1 MADFFL
7 DQTAAP
13 PTQPVS
19 DPAADFLAAEKSDL
33 AEIEAGT
40 AVVYDQVPTHE
51 GGFQEIEP
59 TETLVETPT
68 ELIPPSETSNNED
81 VTNQI
86 IDQFDPFGAQTT
98 SEPIVQDD
106 GLDFIQS
113 ATVIATEPVQDL
125 GEFESEPI
133 AQPLAETAPIPT
145 TTPVYTMPKIEP
157 EIIKQWREEF
167 KIRTD
172 KIEADADQ
180 EATEWR
186 QAAKEALDKFY
197 ADRDDKMEQTR
208 KMNRESADALK
219 LDNDLFDP
227 TRDMNDQEKWDQVTQ
242 RIDFNA
248 KGSCTKDNT
257 RMRQVLLQLKAG
269 KSE

>member
-7 DQTAAP
+7 DQNAAP
-13 PTQPVS
+13 PTQPPAS

-40 AVVYDQVPTHE
+40 DVVYDQVPTQE

-59 TETLVETPT
+59 TETIETPS
-68 ELIPPSETSNNED
+68 ESIPTAETSNN
-81 VTNQI
+81 
-86 IDQFDPFGAQTT
+86 DQFDPFGGQATA
-98 SEPIVQDD
+98 EPAAQDD

-113 ATVIATEPVQDL
+113 ATVVASEPVQDL
-125 GEFESEPI
+125 GEFESEPV
-133 AQPLAETAPIPT
+133 QPVVASEPVA
-145 TTPVYTMPKIEP
+145 PVYTMPKIEP

-167 KIRTD
+167 KLRTD

-180 EATEWR
+180 EANEWR
-186 QAAKEALDKFY
+186 QAAQEALDKFY
-197 ADRDDKMEQTR
+197 ADRDEKMSQTR

-219 LDNDLFDP
+219 LDNDSFDP
-227 TRDMNDQEKWDQVTQ
+227 TKDMNDQEKWDQVTQ

-248 KGSCTKDNT
+248 KGSCTKDNS

>member
-7 DQTAAP
+7 DQAA
-13 PTQPVS
+13 PTQPVVTS

-33 AEIEAGT
+33 AEIEAVSD
-40 AVVYDQVPTHE
+40 VVYDQVPTNE

-59 TETLVETPT
+59 TETIETPS
-68 ELIPPSETSNNED
+68 EFVSQAETSNN
-81 VTNQI
+81 VGGTNHI
-86 IDQFDPFGAQTT
+86 IDQFDPFGGQAA
-98 SEPIVQDD
+98 SETAPQDD

-113 ATVIATEPVQDL
+113 ATVVASEPVQDL
-125 GEFESEPI
+125 GEFESEPSVF
-133 AQPLAETAPIPT
+133 QPAVVASEPVA
-145 TTPVYTMPKIEP
+145 PVYTMPKIEP

-167 KIRTD
+167 KLRTD
-172 KIEADADQ
+172 KIEVDADQ
-180 EATEWR
+180 EADEWR

-197 ADRDDKMEQTR
+197 ADRDEKLSQTR

-219 LDNDLFDP
+219 TDNESFDP
-227 TRDMNDQEKWDQVTQ
+227 TKDMNDQEKWDQVTQ

-248 KGSCTKDNT
+248 KGSCTKDNS

>member
-7 DQTAAP
+7 DQAA
-13 PTQPVS
+13 PTQPVVTS

-33 AEIEAGT
+33 AEIEAVSD
-40 AVVYDQVPTHE
+40 VVYDQVPT
-51 GGFQEIEP
+51 QE
-59 TETLVETPT
+59 
-68 ELIPPSETSNNED
+68 
-81 VTNQI
+81 
-86 IDQFDPFGAQTT
+86 DQFDPFGGQAA
-98 SEPIVQDD
+98 SETAPQDD

-113 ATVIATEPVQDL
+113 ATVVASEPVQDL
-125 GEFESEPI
+125 GEFESEPSVI
-133 AQPLAETAPIPT
+133 QQPAAVVASEPVA
-145 TTPVYTMPKIEP
+145 PVYTMPKIEP

-167 KIRTD
+167 KLRTD
-172 KIEADADQ
+172 KIEVDADQ
-180 EATEWR
+180 EANEWR

-197 ADRDDKMEQTR
+197 ADRDEKLSQTR

-219 LDNDLFDP
+219 IDNESFDP
-227 TRDMNDQEKWDQVTQ
+227 TKDMNDQEKWDQVTQ

-248 KGSCTKDNT
+248 KGSCTKDNS

>member
-7 DQTAAP
+7 DQAA
-13 PTQPVS
+13 PTQPVVAS

-33 AEIEAGT
+33 AEIEAVSD
-40 AVVYDQVPTHE
+40 VVYDQVPT
-51 GGFQEIEP
+51 
-59 TETLVETPT
+59 
-68 ELIPPSETSNNED
+68 NE
-81 VTNQI
+81 
-86 IDQFDPFGAQTT
+86 DQFDPFGGQVA
-98 SEPIVQDD
+98 SETAPQDD

-113 ATVIATEPVQDL
+113 ATVVSSEPVQDL
-125 GEFESEPI
+125 GEFESEPSLFQS
-133 AQPLAETAPIPT
+133 AAVVASEPVA
-145 TTPVYTMPKIEP
+145 PVYTMPKIEP

-167 KIRTD
+167 KLRTD
-172 KIEADADQ
+172 KIEVDADQ
-180 EATEWR
+180 EANEWR

-197 ADRDDKMEQTR
+197 ADRDEKLSQTR

-219 LDNDLFDP
+219 TDNESFDP
-227 TRDMNDQEKWDQVTQ
+227 TKDMNDQEKWDQVTQ

-248 KGSCTKDNT
+248 KGSCTKDNS

>member
-7 DQTAAP
+7 DQNAAP
-13 PTQPVS
+13 PTQPPVS

-40 AVVYDQVPTHE
+40 DVVYDQVPTQE
-51 GGFQEIEP
+51 DGG
-59 TETLVETPT
+59 
-68 ELIPPSETSNNED
+68 
-81 VTNQI
+81 TNHI
-86 IDQFDPFGAQTT
+86 IDQFDPFGGQATA
-98 SEPIVQDD
+98 EPVPQDD

-113 ATVIATEPVQDL
+113 ATVVASEPVQDL
-125 GEFESEPI
+125 GEFESEPSVVP
-133 AQPLAETAPIPT
+133 QPAAAASEPVA
-145 TTPVYTMPKIEP
+145 PVYTMPKIEP

-167 KIRTD
+167 KLRTD

-180 EATEWR
+180 EANEWR

-197 ADRDDKMEQTR
+197 ADRDEKMSQTR

-219 LDNDLFDP
+219 LDNDSFDP
-227 TRDMNDQEKWDQVTQ
+227 TKDMNDQEKWDQVTQ

-248 KGSCTKDNT
+248 KGSCTKDNS

>member
-7 DQTAAP
+7 DQNAAP
-13 PTQPVS
+13 PTQPAVS

-40 AVVYDQVPTHE
+40 DVVYDQVPTQE

-59 TETLVETPT
+59 TETIETPS
-68 ELIPPSETSNNED
+68 EFIPPAETSNN
-81 VTNQI
+81 
-86 IDQFDPFGAQTT
+86 DQFDPFGGQATA
-98 SEPIVQDD
+98 EPIPQDD

-113 ATVIATEPVQDL
+113 ATVVASEPVQDL
-125 GEFESEPI
+125 GDFESEPSVVP
-133 AQPLAETAPIPT
+133 QPAAVSEPVA
-145 TTPVYTMPKIEP
+145 PVYTMPKIEP

-167 KIRTD
+167 KLRTD

-180 EATEWR
+180 EANEWR

-197 ADRDDKMEQTR
+197 ADRDEKMSQTR

-219 LDNDLFDP
+219 LDNDSFDP
-227 TRDMNDQEKWDQVTQ
+227 TKDMNDQEKWDQVTQ

-248 KGSCTKDNT
+248 KGSCTKDNS